1 MAAEKDTG
9 KTQITIKKLREKVV
23 PFVIR
28 GTAPYVQGKFSATA
42 AAAMKASQES
52 GGQSRSKKKR
62 DPKDFDAL
70 YEACM
75 HKSSD
80 GWVGMPAS
88 AFRSAMIR
96 ACKGAGF
103 VMADAKCSIFV
114 VADGY
119 DAEDGTPLIKIRGTP
134 RKFEAP
140 VKNANGGCD
149 IRVRAMF
156 DTWSATVRVRF
167 DEDQFS
173 AESVAALLYRAGV
186 QVGIGH
192 GRPFSSDSNGC
203 GWGTWELSG
212 GDK

>member
-1 MAAEKDTG
+1 
-9 KTQITIKKLREKVV
+9 
-23 PFVIR
+23 
-28 GTAPYVQGKFSATA
+28 
-42 AAAMKASQES
+42 
-52 GGQSRSKKKR
+52 
-62 DPKDFDAL
+62 
-70 YEACM
+70 
-75 HKSSD
+75 
-80 GWVGMPAS
+80 
-88 AFRSAMIR
+88 
-96 ACKGAGF
+96 
-103 VMADAKCSIFV
+103 MADAKCSIFV